1 MILSGILL
9 HVVAK
14 ILANIMD
21 DSVCRC
27 DEIME
32 SNNEET
38 KAVPTSLNRKK
49 VACKNKISLPFY

>member
-49 VACKNKISLPFY
+49 SSL